1 MRLAY
6 GDTVRVC
13 GLLAVL
19 LIHVCGFGRRPPLDE
34 DTVGWWVCNVL
45 SSLSQWAVPVFV
57 MLSGALLLNPDRV
70 ETPLAFARK
79 RFFRVGVPLL
89 FWCYFYLSWSNPNG
103 MTPTS
108 WSFLRQGRPYYH
120 LYFLFIIAGLYLL
133 TPPLRALIRFLGD
146 RERWWLG
153 ALALTVAAATVFWR
167 SKAEDRTAW
176 TLFVPYIG
184 YYLLGFSLK
193 RRTGDPLTP
202 LLGLLGWILG
212 AGYVTFGEWAGAANV
227 QPKDQFN
234 YVINGHFSPAVILE
248 SLGVFVCLR
257 EWVRREPKNITLLA
271 QLSMG
276 IYLLHPFLL
285 EELSRSGI
293 SNRWH
298 GPAIGVPVTV
308 TLLLCLS
315 TLSVY
320 LIQRAPFAK
329 VLIGG

>member
-19 LIHVCGFGRRPPLDE
+19 LIHVCGFGRRPPLAE
-34 DTVGWWVCNVL
+34 DLTGWWICNTA

-57 MLSGALLLNPDRV
+57 MLSGALLLDPNRV
-70 ETPLAFARK
+70 ETPLTFARK

-89 FWCYFYLSWSNPNG
+89 FWCYFYLAWTNPNG
-103 MTPTS
+103 MTKTS
-108 WSFLRQGRPYYH
+108 WEFLRQGRPYYH
-120 LYFLFIIAGLYLL
+120 LYFLFIIAGLYIC

-146 RERWWLG
+146 RERGWLG
-153 ALALTVAAATVFWR
+153 AAGLAVAAATVFWR
-167 SKAEDRTAW
+167 PEAEGRMAW
-176 TLFVPYIG
+176 TLFVPYLG

-202 LLGLLGWILG
+202 ILGLLGWLL
-212 AGYVTFGEWAGAANV
+212 AAAYLVFGEWVRATTHEPN
-227 QPKDQFN
+227 PPLR
-234 YVINGHFSPAVILE
+234 YVIQGHFSPAVILE

-257 EWVRREPKNITLLA
+257 EWVLRESKWISFLA

-276 IYLLHPFLL
+276 IYLVHPLLL
-285 EELSRSGI
+285 EELARAGM

-298 GPAIGVPVTV
+298 GPAIGVPAT
-308 TLLLCLS
+308 TLLLLGLS
-315 TLSVY
+315 TLSIY

-329 VLIGG
+329 ILIGG